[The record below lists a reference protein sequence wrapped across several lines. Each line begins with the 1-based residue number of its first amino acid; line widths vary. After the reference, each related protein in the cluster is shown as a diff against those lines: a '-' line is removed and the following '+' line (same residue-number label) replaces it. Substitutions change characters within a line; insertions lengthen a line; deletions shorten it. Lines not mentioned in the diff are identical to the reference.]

1 MHIGLM
7 RHFPVTEPMP
17 RGWLTADDLVRWR
30 SRYDV
35 AEVMAGDFEL
45 GAVEWQ
51 ACLSS
56 VLPRTRATAA
66 AVFPS
71 PVTATDLLR
80 EPELAPFSTGRLR
93 MPIRAWQILMHLA
106 WLTGHASQRAG
117 RDDFRRRVVCVAN
130 QLLTETRNVL
140 VVSHAGM
147 MAYLSRELLRRGFQG
162 PKLRIAKHA
171 VVYVYKQ
178 LSNRTNHVEETG
190 G

>member
-17 RGWLTADDLVRWR
+17 RGRLTADELVRWR

-45 GAVEWQ
+45 GAVDWKI
-51 ACLSS
+51 CLSS
-56 VLPRTRATAA
+56 DLPRTRATAA
-66 AVFPS
+66 AVFPG

-80 EPELAPFSTGRLR
+80 EPEFAPFSTGRLR

-117 RDDFRRRVVCVAN
+117 RDDFRRRITSVAD
-130 QLLTETRNVL
+130 QLTAETRNVL

-147 MAYLSRELLRRGFQG
+147 MAYLSRELIRRGFHG

-171 VVYVYKQ
+171 SVYVYKRPD
-178 LSNRTNHVEETG
+178 NKTNHVEETG

>member
-1 MHIGLM
+1 
-7 RHFPVTEPMP
+7 MP

-45 GAVEWQ
+45 GAVDWKS
-51 ACLSS
+51 CLSS
-56 VLPRTRATAA
+56 DLPRTRATAA
-66 AVFPS
+66 AVFPG

-80 EPELAPFSTGRLR
+80 EPEFARFATRRLR

-106 WLTGHASQRAG
+106 WLTGHASQRAK
-117 RDDFRRRVVCVAN
+117 RDDFRRRVTCVADR
-130 QLLTETRNVL
+130 LTAESQDTL

-171 VVYVYKQ
+171 VVYVYKRAG
-178 LSNRTNHVEETG
+178 NETNCVEETG